1 MDKPLSKI
9 SQMNLWGD
17 GNSHVQPKKKEE
29 THAEEIKDT
38 KLPKKQNLCNVH
50 LMCRQGGA
58 CFNATHEVVIC
69 RLCKRFNNLI
79 E

>member
-1 MDKPLSKI
+1 MEI
-9 SQMNLWGD
+9 HICN
-17 GNSHVQPKKKEE
+17 KKREE
-29 THAEEIKDT
+29 THAEEIEEVQAKILEEIEDT

-50 LMCRQGGA
+50 LMWRQGGA
-58 CFNATHEVVIC
+58 CYDATHEVVIC